1 MGNRPGT
8 LAKIEKGKS
17 IYSVVGFADTWNWL
31 VACMANMKAGRG
43 LKLKWPA
50 DDTPEFSLDKEDD
63 GDGGD
68 GDGGGGEEPDP
79 STVKAVADI
88 VDTPNSETG
97 ATVLDVS
104 YTDGSP
110 NKQITIPGGGKITFH
125 GTGATYTSGTEFTFK
140 SKLYSNVE
148 VDCTNNEISIGAYYT

>member
-1 MGNRPGT
+1 MANRPGAMCE
-8 LAKIEKGKS
+8 LKSGKS
-17 IYSVVGFADTWNWL
+17 IGAQTNFAQTFNWL
-31 VACMANMKAGRG
+31 VACLKNLKAGRG
-43 LKLKWPA
+43 LKLSWPS
-50 DDTPEFSLDKEDD
+50 DDTPEFSLDKENY
-63 GDGGD
+63 GD
-68 GDGGGGEEPDP
+68 GGEEPAP

-110 NKQITIPGGGKITFH
+110 NKQITIQGGSKITFH